1 MRKEIIALILAGGQ
15 GSRLGIL
22 TKLTAKPAVMYG
34 GKYRIID
41 FSLSNCIN
49 SGIDT
54 VGVLTQ
60 YRPLQLT
67 HHIGIGKPW
76 DLDRLNGGVTI
87 LSPFTKQLKGE
98 WYSGT
103 ADAVYQNMHYIEEQN
118 PKYVIILSGDH
129 VYKMNYSMMLDF
141 HKKNNADVTISA
153 IQVPI
158 EEAHRYGV
166 ILATD
171 EGKIYGF
178 EEKPKE
184 PKSNLVS
191 MGVYI
196 FNLNVLKES
205 LIEDHHDN
213 NSGHDFG
220 KNVIP
225 KLLKTGKRLWA
236 YTFSGYWRDV
246 GTIQS
251 YYESNMDLVTRVP
264 EFNLFDPN
272 WRIYTPNPVK
282 PAHYIGPKGYVIRS
296 IVAEGCMIYGT
307 VINSVIFPGVTIE
320 ENACVENCIIM
331 SNSTVKQGSYLNCT
345 IIGEKTVIGTGVKT
359 GIGEY
364 AENIF
369 NSKIYNSKITVIGS
383 DAVIPD
389 NVTIGCNVVIDN
401 QIMPGDFPF
410 TYIPS
415 GYALLKG
422 DGGHV

>member
-1 MRKEIIALILAGGQ
+1 
-15 GSRLGIL
+15 
-22 TKLTAKPAVMYG
+22 
-34 GKYRIID
+34 
-41 FSLSNCIN
+41 
-49 SGIDT
+49 
-54 VGVLTQ
+54 
-60 YRPLQLT
+60 
-67 HHIGIGKPW
+67 
-76 DLDRLNGGVTI
+76 
-87 LSPFTKQLKGE
+87 
-98 WYSGT
+98 
-103 ADAVYQNMHYIEEQN
+103 
-118 PKYVIILSGDH
+118 
-129 VYKMNYSMMLDF
+129 
-141 HKKNNADVTISA
+141 
-153 IQVPI
+153 
-158 EEAHRYGV
+158 
-166 ILATD
+166 
-171 EGKIYGF
+171 
-178 EEKPKE
+178 
-184 PKSNLVS
+184 

>member
-1 MRKEIIALILAGGQ
+1 MTKEIIAMILAGGT
-15 GSRLGIL
+15 GSRLGVL
-22 TKLTAKPAVMYG
+22 TKLIAKPAVMYG

-60 YRPLQLT
+60 YRPLQLN

-76 DLDRLNGGVTI
+76 DMDRMNGGVTI

-153 IQVPI
+153 IQVPM

-166 ILATD
+166 IHATE
-171 EGKIYGF
+171 EGKIHGF
-178 EEKPKE
+178 EEKPAE

-196 FNLNVLKES
+196 FNINVLKEC
-205 LIEDHHDN
+205 LTDDHYDDK
-213 NSGHDFG
+213 SDHDFG

-225 KLLKTGKRLWA
+225 KLLKDGKNLWA

-246 GTIQS
+246 GTIQA
-251 YYESNMDLVTRVP
+251 YYDSNMDLITRVP
-264 EFNLFDPN
+264 QFNLFDPN
-272 WRIYTPNPVK
+272 WKIYTPNPVK
-282 PAHYIGPKGYVIRS
+282 PAHYIGPNGYVSRS
-296 IVAEGCMIYGT
+296 IVAEGCMIYGS
-307 VINSVIFPGVTIE
+307 VRNSVIFPGVTIE
-320 ENACVENCIIM
+320 ENTCAENCIIM
-331 SNSTVKQGSYLNCT
+331 SNSIVRQGSYLNCT
-345 IIGEKTVIGTGVKT
+345 IVGEKTVIGAGVRT

-369 NSKIYNSKITVIGS
+369 NSKIYKSRITVIGS
-383 DAVIPD
+383 NTVVPD
-389 NVTIGCNVVIDN
+389 NITIGCNVVIDN
-401 QIMPGDFPF
+401 QILPGDFPF
-410 TYIPS
+410 TDIPS

-422 DGGHV
+422 DGSNV